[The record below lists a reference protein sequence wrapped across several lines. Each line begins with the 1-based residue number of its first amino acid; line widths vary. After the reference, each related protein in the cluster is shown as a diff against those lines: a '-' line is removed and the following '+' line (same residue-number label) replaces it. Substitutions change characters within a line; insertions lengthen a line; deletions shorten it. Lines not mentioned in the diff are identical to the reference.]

1 MYSLK
6 EKEEII
12 EQMKQGKTISEL
24 YKEYKISK
32 TTLYKWQKEML
43 LRRKIKQLIQEGKL
57 EEAKKEAEK
66 LNGKNIEEIK

>member
-57 EEAKKEAEK
+57 EEAK
-66 LNGKNIEEIK
+66 